1 MSTLFYVVLDL
12 SNVNVSD
19 LWVIFDQQIV
29 CAVCI
34 EVV

>member
-12 SNVNVSD
+12 SNVSD

>member
-12 SNVNVSD
+12 SNVSD
-19 LWVIFDQQIV
+19 LWVIFDQHIV